1 MDRMIHT
8 ALGSIRNLYDIR
20 FTTSQNLANMT
31 VPGYRRELLN
41 EGGSGYMLD
50 GDQLSPRAFALEMGA
65 NQFSEEPGAIA
76 PSDLATDIALV
87 NGSYFIVDTGAGNL
101 ALSRR
106 GDFKTNSSGQLI
118 DGAGSVIMSSSL
130 QPIDLPAF
138 REIMFT
144 QIGEIMVNPLEAEV
158 GQFVSFGFVGTTAP
172 VTEMRKGLDGHIR
185 YLDGTEITADQSGKL
200 MQNALESS
208 NVNPVEELV
217 FSMEMQRQ
225 FEINMKLISAA
236 KDLDEGGAQLL
247 RLPNE

>member
-1 MDRMIHT
+1 
-8 ALGSIRNLYDIR
+8 
-20 FTTSQNLANMT
+20 
-31 VPGYRRELLN
+31 
-41 EGGSGYMLD
+41 
-50 GDQLSPRAFALEMGA
+50 
-65 NQFSEEPGAIA
+65 
-76 PSDLATDIALV
+76 
-87 NGSYFIVDTGAGNL
+87 
-101 ALSRR
+101 
-106 GDFKTNSSGQLI
+106 
-118 DGAGSVIMSSSL
+118 
-130 QPIDLPAF
+130 
-138 REIMFT
+138 MFT

-225 FEINMKLISAA
+225 FETNMKLISAA
-236 KDLDEGGAQLL
+236 KELDEGGTQLL